1 MMEPMRARLGHQLD
15 TTDAVIRGTAGF
27 TLVEALVG
35 LLLIGVVTG
44 AMAILVGAAVQSKV
58 ITTSRSVNIET
69 TRRTLDWMSE
79 RLRNAA
85 LNLNPNLQSASRC
98 KDRVV
103 AQDPA
108 LLPTANSLYV
118 SGEIINTDTVAGNET
133 MTVGYYLG
141 SDPGTGNQVVMEY
154 RQFCSSGATDVT
166 DNSQPLSSP
175 KTTVTDFTF
184 QYFGANG
191 DQITDLITPSSIQQI
206 RMIRISMT
214 VQGSEGTS
222 GNQSET
228 LTRDVTLRN
237 PEPNANTWVD
247 VNEAY

>member
-1 MMEPMRARLGHQLD
+1 
-15 TTDAVIRGTAGF
+15 
-27 TLVEALVG
+27 
-35 LLLIGVVTG
+35 
-44 AMAILVGAAVQSKV
+44 
-58 ITTSRSVNIET
+58 SRSVNIET
-69 TRRTLDWMSE
+69 ARRTLDWMSE
-79 RLRNAA
+79 RLRKAA
-85 LNLNPNLQSASRC
+85 LNLKPSLQSANRC
-98 KDRVV
+98 KDRIV
-103 AQDPA
+103 AQDPP
-108 LLPTANSLYV
+108 LLPTTNSLYV

-133 MTVGYYLG
+133 MTVGYYVG

-154 RQFCSSGATDVT
+154 RQSCSAGATDVT

-175 KTTVTDFTF
+175 KVTVTALTF

-191 DQITDLITPSSIQQI
+191 DQIIDLTTPSSIQQI

-222 GNQSET
+222 GSQTET

-237 PEPNANTWVD
+237 PEPNANNWLD

>member
-1 MMEPMRARLGHQLD
+1 MRARFGQQID
-15 TTDAVIRGTAGF
+15 NAADVIRGSAGF

-58 ITTSRSVNIET
+58 ITASRSVNIET

-85 LNLNPNLQSASRC
+85 LNLNPSLQSANRC

-103 AQDPA
+103 AQDPV
-108 LLPTANSLYV
+108 LLPTSNSLYV
-118 SGEIINTDTVAGNET
+118 SGEIINTNTVAGDET

-141 SDPGTGNQVVMEY
+141 SDAGTGNQVVMEY

-175 KTTVTDFTF
+175 KVTVTDLTF
-184 QYFGANG
+184 QYFGGNG
-191 DQITDLITPSSIQQI
+191 DQITDLSTPSSIQQI

-222 GNQSET
+222 GSQSET

-237 PEPNANTWVD
+237 PEPNANNWID

>member
-1 MMEPMRARLGHQLD
+1 MRARYGQQID
-15 TTDAVIRGTAGF
+15 IAGDRIRVAAGF
-27 TLVEALVG
+27 TLVEVLVG
-35 LLLIGVVTG
+35 LMLIGVVTG

-58 ITTSRSVNIET
+58 ITTSRSVNTET

-85 LNLNPNLQSASRC
+85 LNLNPSLQSANRC
-98 KDRVV
+98 KDRIV

-108 LLPTANSLYV
+108 LFPTTNSLYV
-118 SGEIINTDTVAGNET
+118 SGEIINTDTVAGNEA
-133 MTVGYYLG
+133 MTLGYYLG
-141 SDPGTGNQVVMEY
+141 SDPGTGNQIVMEY
-154 RQFCSSGATDVT
+154 RQSCSSGATDVT

-175 KTTVTDFTF
+175 KVPVTALTF
-184 QYFGANG
+184 QFFGANG
-191 DQITDLITPSSIQQI
+191 DEILDLSTPSSIQQI

-222 GNQSET
+222 GSQTET

-237 PEPNANTWVD
+237 PEPNANNWID